1 MPRTFARR
9 IALLAVAGSLVA
21 GTALPTT
28 SMAAQT
34 ASAKA
39 AKAAKAGKAAAAAA
53 KKLQKA
59 VSTITSRLGA
69 LEGRVADLDR
79 RVNALENKPAG
90 STTGGA
96 AGAAGGGG
104 AMGPA
109 GPKGDPGDAGPAGPA
124 GPIGPAGPKGQTGL
138 TGPAGP
144 VGPAGPQG
152 IQGIPG
158 PPGGGGTGGSGINF
172 LITKQAFSTGS
183 QSANTPFSQ
192 QVLCPANAYA
202 MGGGASL
209 NQFDT
214 AELTRSHPVDVRPVD
229 GGGTPVPDGKPD
241 GWLIYG
247 KNTTTTA
254 VTGDVYVVCAVPVN

>member
-9 IALLAVAGSLVA
+9 ITLLAIAGSLVV
-21 GTALPTT
+21 GTALPAA
-28 SMAAQT
+28 SMAAQP

-69 LEGRVADLDR
+69 LEGRVTDLDR
-79 RVNALENKPAG
+79 RVGVLEGKPAG
-90 STTGGA
+90 S
-96 AGAAGGGG
+96 AAGGASGTGG
-104 AMGPA
+104 LT

-158 PPGGGGTGGSGINF
+158 PPGGGGTGGSGLEF

-192 QVLCPANAYA
+192 QVLCPADAYA

-229 GGGTPVPDGKPD
+229 GSGTPVPDGKPD

-254 VTGDVYVVCAVPVN
+254 VTGDVYVVCAVPVTI